1 MSVYT
6 SPFIFISTNQ
16 QLSVAYSR
24 ITEPVVRRETQPGM
38 TRKKNQLV
46 FIDDDKEMTYGS
58 WGEKEKINQAE
69 IRISL

>member
-58 WGEKEKINQAE
+58 WREKEKVNQVE